1 MTQRRCFAL
10 DLKDEAAAIARYR
23 QWHAPGG
30 PPEAVIRA
38 IRAAGVTGLEIW
50 LTGNRLF
57 MILEAGDDF
66 SLEAKAAADA
76 ADPEVQAWETLMW
89 TFQQALPWAA
99 PGEKWVAGDRIF
111 DLDAQP
117 RGGAV
122 P

>member
-10 DLKDEAAAIARYR
+10 DLKDEAAAIACYR

-38 IRAAGVTGLEIW
+38 IRAAGVAGLEIW

-57 MILEAGDDF
+57 MILEASDDF

-76 ADPEVQAWETLMW
+76 ADPEVQAWESLMW

-99 PGEKWVAGDRIF
+99 PGEKWVAADRIF
-111 DLDAQP
+111 GLDAQP
-117 RGGAV
+117 GG
-122 P
+122 